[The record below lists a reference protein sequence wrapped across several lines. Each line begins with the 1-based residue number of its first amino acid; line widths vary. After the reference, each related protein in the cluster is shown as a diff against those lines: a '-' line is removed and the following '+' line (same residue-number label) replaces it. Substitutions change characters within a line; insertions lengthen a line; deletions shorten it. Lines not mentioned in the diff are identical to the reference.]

1 MNIVLG
7 ASGQVGSAVVD
18 FLLKEKAP
26 VTAVVHNKDKAER
39 LEQKGA
45 RVAVVDLF
53 DREFLQAAFRDGDTV
68 FVLTPETGKSDD
80 VIGDTK
86 TVLSNYRAAV
96 QASSI
101 TKVVGLSSIGAQYPV
116 GNLEMSYLLER
127 AFIGVDVQSVFVRPA
142 YFYSNW
148 LSFVETAKEQ
158 GILPTFYPVDLKIS
172 MSSPLDVAEFVAG
185 LMAQKVEG
193 SPIYEL
199 EGPVWYSSKDVA
211 TTLSRVI
218 GRDVEAQQIPREKWD
233 EQLQQIRFTE
243 DAIKNFVAMTELV
256 ADGKAQPERQGTL
269 PAKTKTTLDE
279 YLSQNA
285 VAKEDTAT

>member
-7 ASGQVGSAVVD
+7 ASGQVGSAIVD

-53 DREFLQAAFRDGDTV
+53 DRESLQAAFRDGDTV

-80 VIGDTK
+80 VIGHTK
-86 TVLSNYRAAV
+86 TILANYRAAV

-127 AFIGVDVQSVFVRPA
+127 AFIGADVQSVFVRPA

-148 LSFVETAKEQ
+148 LSFIETAKKE
-158 GILPTFYPVDLKIS
+158 GTLPTFYPIDLKIS

-185 LMAQKVEG
+185 LMTQKVER

-199 EGPVWYSSKDVA
+199 EGPAWYSSNDVA
-211 TTLSRVI
+211 ATLSKVL

-233 EQLQQIRFTE
+233 EQLHQIGFTE

-269 PAKTKTTLDE
+269 SSKTKTTLDE